1 MMAFYDNKLWLLSH
15 IHNSFITSDDSGVCQ
30 MVLGSSEF
38 KEELRVVARN
48 QGLPSFTDCIT
59 DEEDDDDDI
68 YRRSPDIRGISNWA
82 HAGASPAG
90 HKQTSGAKPEKLKPD
105 PPKTKTVVWKQGG
118 NPEAGELETLFPRK
132 EISVQQAAQRESKLS
147 HLLDNLTA
155 EDSNPWLEYGRFD
168 ATGHPDAKMTRFL
181 TIYYPMTVGDSAA
194 AKPIHL
200 SCNRDAKVYEL
211 IGLACYKYS
220 LESRVPALLPPV
232 DNYSLFMCE
241 EDGAVDIDFPALD
254 PTDALGKYGFDI
266 LALGERSK
274 SDPVALCVT
283 LHMPDGTFSQI
294 EVQRKDITMGELTE
308 KGLERRKYLTN
319 VKYNFGYH
327 LEAVDDPGVA
337 LEPSMALNSH
347 SGTEFFIVRNNSKRA
362 SGPCETSS
370 NELCFLEAPLF
381 QSFNVDIFTKVR
393 TKVDIHLGISGD
405 KVEIDPR
412 QQTSSAKFWSK
423 QKAVSYPMDV
433 VVSCEILE
441 NKQKGNRDVFRMV
454 YLSDNGWGQRDFE
467 ANSQTAAEVVQ
478 KMNYLLDLKQ
488 STARKQRKEYL
499 QNKEKKKE
507 RLRTLTK

>member
-1 MMAFYDNKLWLLSH
+1 MAFYDNKLWLLSH

-30 MVLGSSEF
+30 IVLGSSDF

-48 QGLPSFTDCIT
+48 QGLASFTDCIT
-59 DEEDDDDDI
+59 DEEDEDDDI
-68 YRRSPDIRGISNWA
+68 YHRSPDLRGVSNW
-82 HAGASPAG
+82 GQGSSPAG
-90 HKQTSGAKPEKLKPD
+90 RKQLPAKPATLKPE
-105 PPKTKTVVWKQGG
+105 PVKTKTILWKPG
-118 NPEAGELETLFPRK
+118 NPEAAELEALFPRK
-132 EISVQQAAQRESKLS
+132 NIIAHPPSAATGQKSLLS
-147 HLLDNLTA
+147 SLLANLTPA
-155 EDSNPWLEYGRFD
+155 DNNPWLEYARFD
-168 ATGHPDAKMTRFL
+168 ATGNPDAKMARCL
-181 TIYYPMTVGDSAA
+181 TIYYPVSAVGA
-194 AKPIHL
+194 PICL

-220 LESRVPALLPPV
+220 LEARTPALIPPL
-232 DNYSLFMCE
+232 DNYSLYMCE

-254 PTDALGKYGFDI
+254 PSDLLSKYGFQT
-266 LALGERSK
+266 LALGERSS

-294 EVQRKDITMGELTE
+294 EVQRKDITMAELTE

-319 VKYNFGYH
+319 AKYNFGYH
-327 LEAVDDPGVA
+327 LEAIDDPGVS
-337 LEPSMALNSH
+337 LEPSLALHSH
-347 SGTEFFIVRNNSKRA
+347 NGTEFYIVRNNSKRVA
-362 SGPCETSS
+362 GPCEAPSA
-370 NELCFLEAPLF
+370 ELCFLEAPLF

-393 TKVDIHLGISGD
+393 TKVEIHLGISGD

-433 VVSCEILE
+433 VVSCEIIDS
-441 NKQKGNRDVFRMV
+441 KQKGNRDVFRMV
-454 YLSDNGWGQRDFE
+454 YLSDSGWGQRDFE

-488 STARKQRKEYL
+488 SVARKQRKQYL

-507 RLRTLTK
+507 RLRTITK